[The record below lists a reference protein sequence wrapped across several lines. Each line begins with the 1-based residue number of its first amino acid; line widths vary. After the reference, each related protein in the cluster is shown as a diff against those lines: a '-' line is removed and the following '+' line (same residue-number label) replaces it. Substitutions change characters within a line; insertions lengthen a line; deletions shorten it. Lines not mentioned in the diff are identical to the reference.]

1 MSDAAFDRLTEPQRE
16 ALRLVARGFESK
28 EIARILGISPY
39 AVDTRVTRAV
49 RILGATGR
57 KEAARQLS
65 AFEESTY
72 EPLVYEP
79 PYADIPPSPRH
90 AEPDTTWV
98 RQQETD
104 RGNRMQE
111 ELALYIPPVRLS
123 RKIKGWPFP
132 TTGRPENDL
141 SMAEIVIA
149 VVIAAILCGVV
160 GLGLIS
166 IGLAVLESAARF
178 IKLIHS

>member
-1 MSDAAFDRLTEPQRE
+1 MTEVAFERLTEPQRE

-49 RILGATGR
+49 RILGANGR
-57 KEAARQLS
+57 KEAARQFA
-65 AFEESTY
+65 AFEETTY

-79 PYADIPPSPRH
+79 PYADISVLPGH
-90 AEPDTTWV
+90 AEPETDWD
-98 RQQETD
+98 RQQEAD
-104 RGNRMQE
+104 RENRVQE
-111 ELALYIPPVRLS
+111 EMTLYVPPTRIPRS
-123 RKIKGWPFP
+123 IKGWPFP
-132 TTGRPENDL
+132 TVGRPHNDL
-141 SMAEIVIA
+141 GMVEIVIA
-149 VVIAAILCGVV
+149 VVIAAILCGVI

>member
-1 MSDAAFDRLTEPQRE
+1 MRNAAFDRLTEPQRE

-28 EIARILGISPY
+28 EIARVLGISPY

-57 KEAARQLS
+57 KEAARQLA
-65 AFEESTY
+65 AFEETTY

-79 PYADIPPSPRH
+79 SYADIPPSPGH
-90 AEPDTTWV
+90 AEPEAAWV
-98 RQQETD
+98 RQQTTD
-104 RGNRMQE
+104 RGNRVQE
-111 ELALYIPPVRLS
+111 ELALYVPPVQLS
-123 RKIKGWPFP
+123 RRIKAWPFP
-132 TTGRPENDL
+132 TAGRPDNDL
-141 SMAEIVIA
+141 GMVEIVIA
-149 VVIAAILCGVV
+149 VVIAAILCGVI

-178 IKLIHS
+178 IRLIHS